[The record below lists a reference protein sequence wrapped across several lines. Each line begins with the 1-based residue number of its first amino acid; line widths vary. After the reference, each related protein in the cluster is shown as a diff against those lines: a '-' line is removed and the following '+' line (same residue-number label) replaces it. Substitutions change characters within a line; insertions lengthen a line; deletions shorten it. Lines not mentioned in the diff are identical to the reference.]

1 MVRENLFRFW
11 KEVRLILWIDYL
23 FLVLACGYL
32 YIYRKFKGAKVYTS
46 QTYKNIQS
54 NVVII
59 FNK

>member
-11 KEVRLILWIDYL
+11 KEVRLTLWIDYL